1 MTHKF
6 RFGLQVSKADTGEQW
21 LELARRVEELGFS
34 TLTMPDHFEDQL
46 SPIPA
51 LAAAGAVT
59 KDLLLGNLVL
69 DNDFKHPMVLAKEI
83 ATLDV
88 LSNGRVEFGLGAG
101 WMRTDYDQSGIPF
114 DPPGVR
120 ISRMQESLRIIKGLF
135 GDEPVTFSGKHYS
148 VKNAVGL
155 PKPVQKPHPRL
166 LIGGGGKRVLSYAAR
181 EADIVSVNF
190 QLQEGTVGPATT
202 KTGSA
207 DATREKVGW
216 LRDAAG
222 DRFDDLELS
231 VTIFVTMVT
240 DDRAGMVGRVAPG
253 FGQTPEGM
261 LQVPHALIGTP
272 DQIADDLQQRRDEYG
287 FSYIVFSG
295 GASLAERIA
304 PVVKKLAGT

>member
-240 DDRAGMVGRVAPG
+240 DDRAGMAGRVAPG
-253 FGQTPEGM
+253 FGQTPEAM
-261 LQVPHALIGTP
+261 LQVPHALIGAP
-272 DQIADDLQQRRDEYG
+272 EQIVDDLQQRRDEYG